1 MADDPIEE
9 NTAEESEEKPTTDLQ
24 AADEEEQE
32 PAEMPTAAEEAVEEE
47 APQEV
52 VHVEPKSAAEN
63 VSIQTE
69 NLDLLMD
76 VALDVTVELG
86 RKEMTFEEILQLS
99 KGALIELTKV
109 ADGPVD
115 IYVNRSKIAEGEV
128 VVIDEH
134 FGVRIT
140 RILNT
145 ERLKRIG

>member
-9 NTAEESEEKPTTDLQ
+9 NTAEDIEEEPTTDLQ
-24 AADEEEQE
+24 DADDEEQE
-32 PAEMPTAAEEAVEEE
+32 LAEMKTAADEAVEEE

-52 VHVEPKSAAEN
+52 VHVEPESAGEDE
-63 VSIQTE
+63 SIPTE

-76 VALDVTVELG
+76 VALEITVELG
-86 RKEMTFEEILQLS
+86 RKEMTFGEILQLS
-99 KGALIELTKV
+99 KGSLIELTKV

>member
-1 MADDPIEE
+1 VADDPIEE

-52 VHVEPKSAAEN
+52 VHVEPESAAEN

>member
-1 MADDPIEE
+1 MPDDPIEE
-9 NTAEESEEKPTTDLQ
+9 STADETEEEPTTDLQ
-24 AADEEEQE
+24 AAVDEEQAL
-32 PAEMPTAAEEAVEEE
+32 AEKKTAAEEVVKEE

-52 VHVEPKSAAEN
+52 VHVEPESVVEDE
-63 VSIQTE
+63 SSPTQ

-76 VALDVTVELG
+76 VALEITVELG
-86 RKEMTFEEILQLS
+86 RKEMTFGEILQLS
-99 KGALIELTKV
+99 KGSLIELTKI

-145 ERLKRIG
+145 ERLKQIG

>member
-1 MADDPIEE
+1 MPDDPIEE
-9 NTAEESEEKPTTDLQ
+9 STAEETEEEPTTDLQ
-24 AADEEEQE
+24 AAVDEEQAL
-32 PAEMPTAAEEAVEEE
+32 AEEKTAAEEVVKAE

-52 VHVEPKSAAEN
+52 VHVEPESVVEDE
-63 VSIQTE
+63 SSPTE

-76 VALDVTVELG
+76 VALEITVELG
-86 RKEMTFEEILQLS
+86 RKEMTFGEILQLS
-99 KGALIELTKV
+99 KGSLIELTKV

>member
-52 VHVEPKSAAEN
+52 VHVEPESAAEN

>member
-9 NTAEESEEKPTTDLQ
+9 NTAEEIEEEPTTDLQ
-24 AADEEEQE
+24 AADDEEQE
-32 PAEMPTAAEEAVEEE
+32 LAEMKTAADEAVEEE

-52 VHVEPKSAAEN
+52 VHVEPESAGEDE
-63 VSIQTE
+63 SIPTE

-76 VALDVTVELG
+76 VALEITVELG
-86 RKEMTFEEILQLS
+86 RKEMTFGEILQLS
-99 KGALIELTKV
+99 KGSLIELTKL